1 MKNSRGWFFVALVL
15 LSSGLK
21 AADIPTESLYGLP
34 ISLQNQ
40 EGRTRSLDLYRG
52 HPVIVTM
59 FYGSCPNACPLLIES
74 LRATEQALTASARA
88 DLRVLMITI
97 DPERDTSA
105 VLARLANARRIDLKR
120 WTLARV
126 LDDDV
131 RVLAAALGVQYRKLP
146 NGEYNH
152 TSVLTLVSSTGVLG
166 KQTATLGKADSTFVA
181 AVEQAAK
188 LEH

>member
-1 MKNSRGWFFVALVL
+1 MKNSTGWVFVALLL

-21 AADIPTESLYGLP
+21 AAETSTESLYGLP
-34 ISLQNQ
+34 ISLQDQ
-40 EGRTRSLDLYRG
+40 EGRIRSLDLYRG

-59 FYGSCPNACPLLIES
+59 FYSSCPNACPLLIES
-74 LRATEQALTASARA
+74 LRATEQALTANARA
-88 DLRVLMITI
+88 DVRVLMITL

-105 VLARLANARRIDLKR
+105 ALARLASTRRVDLKR

-126 LDDDV
+126 LGDDV

-146 NGEYNH
+146 DGEYNH
-152 TSVLTLVSSTGVLG
+152 TSVLTLVSPAGVLG
-166 KQTATLGKADSTFVA
+166 KQTATLGKADPTFVT

-188 LEH
+188 SER